1 MLCSRIFVI
10 VVVVFGGVGIVIGVF
25 VVIWGGGVLV
35 LIVVEVV
42 QLVVGVGVCGGVV
55 FKCGKLF
62 VEIVMMEKFGDVW
75 FVVYL
80 FVDGKLV
87 DKGVIVFGMLVCYDC
102 MYELLWFDV
111 VGLKFVFVQLI
122 VKLYVFDVM
131 IDVKVGNDVVLF
143 LFVCVDG
150 VIVLIDV

>member
-1 MLCSRIFVI
+1 MVD
-10 VVVVFGGVGIVIGVF
+10 
-25 VVIWGGGVLV
+25 
-35 LIVVEVV
+35 
-42 QLVVGVGVCGGVV
+42 GVGVCGGVV

-111 VGLKFVFVQLI
+111 VGLKFVFV
-122 VKLYVFDVM
+122 
-131 IDVKVGNDVVLF
+131 
-143 LFVCVDG
+143 
-150 VIVLIDV
+150 